1 VYLYEKYCCAEMFGE
16 FTFFL
21 KTIFSIII
29 TSMVFFK
36 EDSPTLLSSIKFI
49 HYRIQEHPS
58 QLFIRQ
64 IIQVKKEVS
73 KSIIVKKD
81 QI

>member
-1 VYLYEKYCCAEMFGE
+1 
-16 FTFFL
+16 
-21 KTIFSIII
+21 
-29 TSMVFFK
+29 MVFFK